1 MNSMSRKKLRF
12 LLVTGM
18 PGAGKSIV
26 TNMAREMG
34 IPTYCMGDVI
44 RGETIKKYGSITPE
58 NMRRTAQELREKY
71 GDDIVARKTLEMIK
85 EEQGIVIIDGV
96 RSLTEVNMFKT
107 AGESVEII
115 AVHASPK
122 TRFKRIIER
131 QRPGD
136 PKTWDEF
143 VKRDMTE
150 LSFGIGN
157 VIALADYMIVNEESI
172 EETKKQVAR
181 VLEKVLGVDKDIR

>member
-34 IPTYCMGDVI
+34 IPAYCMGDVI
-44 RGETIKKYGSITPE
+44 REETIRKYGSITPE
-58 NMRRTAQELREKY
+58 NMRMTAQELREKY

-85 EEQGIVIIDGV
+85 EEQGVIVIDGV
-96 RSLTEVNMFKT
+96 RSLTEVNIFKT
-107 AGESVEII
+107 AGESVKIV

-122 TRFKRIIER
+122 TRFKRIKER
-131 QRPGD
+131 RRPGD
-136 PKTWDEF
+136 PKTWEEF
-143 VKRDMTE
+143 VKRDMME

-157 VIALADYMIVNEESI
+157 VIALADYMVVNEESI
-172 EETKKQVAR
+172 EETKKQVTR

>member
-44 RGETIKKYGSITPE
+44 REETIRKYGSITPE

-85 EEQGIVIIDGV
+85 EEQGVIVIDGV
-96 RSLTEVNMFKT
+96 RSLKEVNIFKT
-107 AGESVEII
+107 AGESVKII

-122 TRFKRIIER
+122 TRFKRIKER
-131 QRPGD
+131 RRPGD
-136 PKTWDEF
+136 PKTWEEF

-172 EETKKQVAR
+172 EETKKQVIR
-181 VLEKVLGVDKDIR
+181 VLEKVLRVDKDIR

>member
-1 MNSMSRKKLRF
+1 MNSMSHKKLRF

-26 TNMAREMG
+26 SNMAREMG

-44 RGETIKKYGSITPE
+44 REETIRKYGSITPE

-96 RSLTEVNMFKT
+96 RSLTEVNIFKT

-115 AVHASPK
+115 AVHASPM
-122 TRFKRIIER
+122 TRFKRIKER

-136 PKTWDEF
+136 PKTWEEF

-172 EETKKQVAR
+172 EETKKQVTR
-181 VLEKVLGVDKDIR
+181 VLEKVLGVDKDIH